1 MLAWQELNLLLMTT
15 ADIPSSCQEMYLL
28 PHTAIFYITYVCLY
42 AYTYMHTQSKN
53 SSATNNKSSE
63 SNI

>member
-1 MLAWQELNLLLMTT
+1 MTT

-42 AYTYMHTQSKN
+42 AYTYMHTQSKK